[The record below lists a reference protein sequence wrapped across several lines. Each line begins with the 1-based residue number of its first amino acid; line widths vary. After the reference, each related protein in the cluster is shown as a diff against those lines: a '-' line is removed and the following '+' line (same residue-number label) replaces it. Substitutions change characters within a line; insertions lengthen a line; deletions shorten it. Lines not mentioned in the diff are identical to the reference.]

1 MSTVAVRQNVVFQR
15 KLYAGILGIAGVP
28 IFVGGLVVTAIQL
41 FYSIR
46 YLEAIGKSDLNNVA
60 MRIPPWSRP
69 LMVDLALVAPALV
82 CFTGACM
89 VYGAWRVIFRPAKV
103 VDYDTFPF
111 PRRYKTYYVQYGLLG
126 TVIGF
131 VIGFYNL
138 NTKSEQAPIVLLAA
152 LSASLWSTLTA
163 IALAYLVCPIIEN
176 VFQRSVIPSALDQ
189 DPLEVL
195 RTRAY
200 DAASALERLATTTVS
215 SDIGLGLQTLASELI
230 SIRKDLAEA
239 IGNLQ
244 STERR
249 TSALDQEVATLKS
262 GVANLRVATNDVRQ
276 SLDGLQQQAAALR
289 KECADG
295 DQQIRA
301 EVAPLQ
307 ARVNE
312 LSHLIVND
320 RKQRRNQIVQVVRTG
335 GILIERLR
343 RGLEG

>member
-1 MSTVAVRQNVVFQR
+1 MSTVAVRKTVIFQS

-28 IFVGGLVVTAIQL
+28 IFVGGLAVTAIQL

-46 YLEAIGKSDLNNVA
+46 YLKAIGKSDLNNVA
-60 MRIPPWSRP
+60 MLIPPWSRP

-89 VYGAWRVIFRPAKV
+89 IYGAWRVIFRPAKV
-103 VDYDTFPF
+103 VDRDTFPF

-138 NTKSEQAPIVLLAA
+138 NTKSDQAPIVLLAA
-152 LSASLWSTLTA
+152 LSASLWSTLAA

-195 RTRAY
+195 HTRAY
-200 DAASALERLATTTVS
+200 DAASALERLATITVS
-215 SDIGLGLQTLASELI
+215 ANIGLGLQTLASELI
-230 SIRKDLAEA
+230 SIRKDLAAA

-249 TSALDQEVATLKS
+249 TSVLEQEVATLRS
-262 GVANLRVATNDVRQ
+262 GVADLRVATNDVHQ

-307 ARVNE
+307 ARVSE

-320 RKQRRNQIVQVVRTG
+320 RKQWRNQIVQVVRTG